1 MEPEKTSECK
11 WFGDR
16 IDDYLDQSVA
26 PVWSARFESHR
37 EVCAACRAELLSAE
51 RTLDLLRSLP
61 REECPQRVVEAIYSA
76 THAESLNSPLPT
88 PARTDFWREFILG
101 GRPVAISLAALFLVL
116 LATISW
122 NDRLKEEVGP
132 EGFSRTEIE
141 RAERQ
146 VTATLAYVGQISLQG
161 IAAAGRA
168 TMEEAVA
175 APVEKTLAT
184 VLRSDAFRL
193 DRGKAGEKT
202 K

>member
-1 MEPEKTSECK
+1 MEPEKTSDCI
-11 WFGDR
+11 WFNDR
-16 IDDYLDQSVA
+16 IEDYLDQSA
-26 PVWSARFESHR
+26 DSAWLARFESHR

-51 RTLDLLRSLP
+51 RTHDLLHHLP
-61 REECPQRVVEAIYSA
+61 GEDCPQGVVEAIYSA
-76 THAESLNSPLPT
+76 TLAGSFTSPTPT
-88 PARTDFWREFILG
+88 PARFDFWCVLSG
-101 GRPVAISLAALFLVL
+101 GKPVAISIAALLLVL

-122 NDRLKEEVGP
+122 NDRHEEQIGP

-175 APVEKTLAT
+175 APIEKTLAT

-193 DRGKAGEKT
+193 DRGKAGEET